1 MILDAIRRFFGG
13 GGEPQDPDLPCEEAL
28 ARIYELMDGE
38 LDAVEAAE
46 VDRHFK
52 VCKVCY
58 PHLKLE
64 ECFRARI
71 RAALGETEVPPA
83 VRGRLLELLARE
95 EEAGAG

>member
-1 MILDAIRRFFGG
+1 MILDAIRRLFGG
-13 GGEPQDPDLPCEEAL
+13 RREPRDPELPCREAL

-38 LDAVEAAE
+38 LDAGEAAQ
-46 VDRHFK
+46 VDEHFR
-52 VCKVCY
+52 VCAACY

-64 ECFRARI
+64 ECFRERI
-71 RAALGETEVPPA
+71 RTALGETEVPPE